1 MSNTAGK
8 TINRRTLVL
17 GATGAVAMLAGTWYA
32 NKNTSTTAHPAVE
45 AMFAGKVLRVDGNG
59 YPIQSHRGKAML
71 VNVWAPWCAP
81 CVEELPELSALSAS
95 PAAKGVQFIG
105 LGVDNAENI
114 SDFSVKHP
122 VQFPL
127 VVAGMTG
134 TNLAK
139 ALGNTSGALPFT
151 VLINA
156 AGQPVAQKTGRVTGA
171 EVQAW
176 FAKL

>member
-1 MSNTAGK
+1 MNNPASK

-17 GATGAVAMLAGTWYA
+17 GIAGVVAMLAGTWYSVKKA
-32 NKNTSTTAHPAVE
+32 PTPAHPAIE
-45 AMFAGKVLRVDGNG
+45 ALYAGKILRVDGKV
-59 YPIQSHRGKAML
+59 YPIESHRGQPML
-71 VNVWAPWCAP
+71 INIWAPWCAP
-81 CVEELPELSALSAS
+81 CVEELPELSTLSAS

-105 LGVDNAENI
+105 LGVDNAQNI

-127 VVAGMTG
+127 VVAGLAG

-139 ALGNTSGALPFT
+139 TLGNTSGALPFT

-156 AGQPVAQKTGRVTGA
+156 AGQPVAQKTGRVSAA
-171 EVQAW
+171 EIQAW
-176 FAKL
+176 FTKL

>member
-1 MSNTAGK
+1 MSEPINK
-8 TINRRTLVL
+8 TFNRRTLVL

-32 NKNTSTTAHPAVE
+32 NKNTTTPAHPAVE
-45 AMFAGKVLRVDGNG
+45 AMFAGKILRVDGNG
-59 YPIQSHRGKAML
+59 YPIQLHRGKPML
-71 VNVWAPWCAP
+71 INVWAPWCAP
-81 CVEELPELSALSAS
+81 CVEELPELSTLSAS
-95 PAAKGVQFIG
+95 SAAAGVQFIG

-122 VQFPL
+122 VKFPL
-127 VVAGMTG
+127 VVAGMAG

-156 AGQPVAQKTGRVTGA
+156 AGQVVAQKTGRVTGA
-171 EVQAW
+171 EVRAW
-176 FAKL
+176 IAKL

>member
-1 MSNTAGK
+1 M
-8 TINRRTLVL
+8 NRRTLVL

-32 NKNTSTTAHPAVE
+32 NKGKSTTAHPAVE
-45 AMFAGKVLRVDGNG
+45 AMFAGKILRVDGNG

-81 CVEELPELSALSAS
+81 CVEELPELSTLSAS
-95 PAAKGVQFIG
+95 PAAKNVQFIG

-127 VVAGMTG
+127 VVAGMAG
-134 TNLAK
+134 TSLAK